1 MSVMSSATAV
11 YLSVVIPA
19 FNEEERIA
27 DSLYCVKDYLHTRP
41 YRSEIIVVD
50 DGSHDLTIEI
60 VKFIDIYGEEI
71 HEQEAG
77 SLIENVKNVG
87 KGFSIARGILRAR
100 GEIIL
105 TSDTDLSTPIEE
117 VEKLLP
123 YFSEGYSVVIG
134 SRNLPES
141 EVKAKPFRRQFL
153 SQIFNLCVRALV
165 IKGVA
170 DTQCGFKAYRRDAA
184 HRIAL
189 LQRVYGFGYD
199 VEHLYLAQKLGYA
212 IKEVPVKWQH
222 RDGSKVNPFLD
233 SVKMLRDLL
242 RIRLMHRS
250 L

>member
-1 MSVMSSATAV
+1 MSNSMPV

-19 FNEEERIA
+19 YNEEERIA

-41 YRSEIIVVD
+41 YHSEIIVVD
-50 DGSHDLTIEI
+50 DGSRDLTTEI
-60 VKFIDIYGEEI
+60 VKFIDIYGEEV

-77 SLIENVKNVG
+77 SLMENVKNVG
-87 KGFSIARGILRAR
+87 KGFSVARGILRAR

-123 YFSEGYSVVIG
+123 HFSDGYSVVVG

-141 EVKAKPFRRQFL
+141 EVEAKPLRRQFL
-153 SQIFNLCVRALV
+153 SQIFNFCVQALV

-189 LQRVYGFGYD
+189 LQKVYGFGYD
-199 VEHLYLAQKLGYA
+199 VEHLYRNRTAGGARYRA
-212 IKEVPVKWQH
+212 VRGGEVRGK
-222 RDGSKVNPFLD
+222 REGAGS
-233 SVKMLRDLL
+233 L
-242 RIRLMHRS
+242 RIAAIQAAVK
-250 L
+250 

>member
-1 MSVMSSATAV
+1 MSSATPV
-11 YLSVVIPA
+11 YLSVIIPA
-19 FNEEERIA
+19 YNEEERIA
-27 DSLYCVKDYLHTRP
+27 DSLYCVKDFLYTRP
-41 YRSEIIVVD
+41 YHSEIIVVD
-50 DGSHDLTIEI
+50 DGSRDLTTEI
-60 VKFIDIYGEEI
+60 VRFIDIYGEEI
-71 HEQEAG
+71 REQEAG
-77 SLIENVKNVG
+77 SLMENVKNVG

-123 YFSEGYSVVIG
+123 YFSQGYSVVVG

-141 EVKAKPFRRQFL
+141 EVEAKPLRRQFL
-153 SQIFNLCVRALV
+153 SRIFNFCVQTLV
-165 IKGVA
+165 IKGVS

-184 HRIAL
+184 HRIAM

-212 IKEVPVKWQH
+212 IKEVPVKWRHQE
-222 RDGSKVNPFLD
+222 GSKVDPFKD
-233 SVKMLRDLL
+233 SVKMLRDLV